1 MYLSQKGDFS
11 MKKLISKLHF
21 RSIYKTIV
29 FTLVLCF
36 LYNIAYLMMS
46 ASTMNVYIRQS
57 LGVVLSLLSS
67 LGFYFICTK
76 IWKAKNFSA
85 SAILKVLVLQ
95 GIYIL
100 IVSGILSNLVNVCA
114 NNTSL
119 MLVLQLMSAFCLVV
133 MVPFQLIFYYGLI
146 HDKNLKEFIPYALKK
161 HQKKML
167 NWYCTLLICIVILDT
182 ISGGLFSAAQGFNA
196 QSILV
201 GSMYMGNPMMS
212 WMMYLFLGVSFQ
224 SSLASM
230 FTYLFINFLVGFF
243 YCVLELNYV
252 SYVGSLLDA
261 D

>member
-1 MYLSQKGDFS
+1 
-11 MKKLISKLHF
+11 MKKLMSKLHF

-29 FTLVLCF
+29 LTLVLCF
-36 LYNIAYLMMS
+36 LYNIAYLLMS
-46 ASTMNVYIRQS
+46 ASAMNVYIRQS
-57 LGVVLSLLSS
+57 LEVVLSLLSS

-85 SAILKVLVLQ
+85 SAILKVFVLQ

-119 MLVLQLMSAFCLVV
+119 MLVLQLMSAFGLVV

-146 HDKNLKEFIPYALKK
+146 HDKNLKEFIPAAIKK
-161 HQKKML
+161 HQKKVL
-167 NWYCTLLICIVILDT
+167 NWYCTLLIFIVVLDT
-182 ISGGLFSAAQGFNA
+182 MSGGLFSAAQGFNA

-201 GSMYMGNPMMS
+201 GSMYMGNPMIS

-230 FTYLFINFLVGFF
+230 FTYLFVNFLMGFF

>member
-1 MYLSQKGDFS
+1 MYLNQKGDFS
-11 MKKLISKLHF
+11 MKKLMSKLHF

-29 FTLVLCF
+29 LTLVLCF

-46 ASTMNVYIRQS
+46 ASAMNIYIRQS
-57 LGVVLSLLSS
+57 LEVVLSLLSS

-85 SAILKVLVLQ
+85 SAILKVFVLQ

-100 IVSGILSNLVNVCA
+100 IVSGILSNLVNVCT

-119 MLVLQLMSAFCLVV
+119 MLVLQLMSAFGLVV

-146 HDKNLKEFIPYALKK
+146 HDKNLKEFIPAAIKK

-167 NWYCTLLICIVILDT
+167 NWYCALLICIVILDT

>member
-1 MYLSQKGDFS
+1 MYLNQKGDFS
-11 MKKLISKLHF
+11 MKKLMSKLHF

-29 FTLVLCF
+29 LTLVLCF
-36 LYNIAYLMMS
+36 LYNIAYLLMS
-46 ASTMNVYIRQS
+46 ASAMNVYIRQS
-57 LGVVLSLLSS
+57 LEVVLSLLSS

-85 SAILKVLVLQ
+85 SAILKVFVLQ

-119 MLVLQLMSAFCLVV
+119 MLVLQLMSAFGLVV

-161 HQKKML
+161 HQKKVL
-167 NWYCTLLICIVILDT
+167 NWYCTLLIFIVVLDT
-182 ISGGLFSAAQGFNA
+182 MSGGLFSAAQGFNA

-201 GSMYMGNPMMS
+201 GSMYMGNPMIS

-230 FTYLFINFLVGFF
+230 FTYLFVNFLMGFF

>member
-1 MYLSQKGDFS
+1 
-11 MKKLISKLHF
+11 MKKLMSKLHF

-29 FTLVLCF
+29 LTLVLCF
-36 LYNIAYLMMS
+36 LYNIAYLLMS
-46 ASTMNVYIRQS
+46 ASAMNVYIRQS
-57 LGVVLSLLSS
+57 LEVVLSLLSS

-76 IWKAKNFSA
+76 IWKTKYFSA

-119 MLVLQLMSAFCLVV
+119 MLVLQLMSAFGLVV

-146 HDKNLKEFIPYALKK
+146 HDKNLKEFIPAAIKK
-161 HQKKML
+161 HQKKVL
-167 NWYCTLLICIVILDT
+167 NWYCTLLIFIVVLDT
-182 ISGGLFSAAQGFNA
+182 MSGGLFSAAQGFNA

-201 GSMYMGNPMMS
+201 GSMYMGNPMIS

-230 FTYLFINFLVGFF
+230 FTYLFMNFLMGFF

>member
-1 MYLSQKGDFS
+1 MYLNQKGDFS
-11 MKKLISKLHF
+11 MKKLMSKLHF

-29 FTLVLCF
+29 LTLVLCF
-36 LYNIAYLMMS
+36 LYNIAYLLMS
-46 ASTMNVYIRQS
+46 ASAMNVYIRQS
-57 LGVVLSLLSS
+57 LEVVLSLLSS

-85 SAILKVLVLQ
+85 SAILKVFVLQ

-119 MLVLQLMSAFCLVV
+119 MLVLQLMSAFGLVV

-146 HDKNLKEFIPYALKK
+146 HDKNLKEFIPAAIKK
-161 HQKKML
+161 YQKKVL
-167 NWYCTLLICIVILDT
+167 NWYCTLLIFIVVLDT
-182 ISGGLFSAAQGFNA
+182 MSGGLFSAAQGFNA

-201 GSMYMGNPMMS
+201 GSMYMGNPMIS

-230 FTYLFINFLVGFF
+230 FTYLFVNFLMGFF